1 MSQDLKRGR
10 EHELHRHFHK
20 AQHFYSL
27 KNFDESLKFVK
38 KAIQASPIGNINLG
52 IMKLHKGLVEV
63 QQLTEKKHTVEELH
77 NKLQTPKN
85 SFLET
90 ISFCQQLLDTH
101 WIALYHYS
109 RCVLED
115 SLSTNE
121 ERFQALKDLRRSL
134 ELSQG
139 NPEILFEY
147 ARFIRKYKQPSV
159 ALQIFQSILN
169 EDENEKKFNLNDE
182 DKLQLLDYCAL
193 CSFDLYQ
200 YDHAFQFWEEAI
212 QINESSW
219 PIVSKYAIAL
229 GKCSKFEKCL
239 RLLDGKNFQG
249 MKNVKLDIFSG
260 MFRAGLWESCI
271 SQLRDFTPPSEY
283 EGYCDQMKTVCLL
296 FKNELSEAESII
308 HEQEDIDESSHWQI
322 IRAMLILE
330 QQRWDVEVAKGIEG
344 GNFEEIQFKHDP
356 KLKSFGQIG
365 IEKLLN
371 AYILIQ
377 QQKWGN
383 AIKAINQYISLCEK
397 GWEVLGFYLMM
408 RCKQKLSK
416 EIEEQNKEQSL
427 QLKLEAERNSNRIIR
442 LKREFKLIV
451 IKLKTSKKSTSD
463 GSKSSKRKKKKG
475 KKKKKR
481 RKKK

>member
-1 MSQDLKRGR
+1 MTQDLKRGR

-27 KNFDESLKFVK
+27 NNFDESLKFVN

-63 QQLTEKKHTVEELH
+63 QQLTQKKHTVEELH
-77 NKLQTPKN
+77 NKLQTPQKT
-85 SFLET
+85 FLET
-90 ISFCQQLLDTH
+90 IAFCQQLLDTQ

-121 ERFQALKDLRRSL
+121 EKFQALKDLRRSL

-159 ALQIFQSILN
+159 ALQIFQSFLS
-169 EDENEKKFNLNDE
+169 EVENEKKFNLNDD

-193 CSFDLYQ
+193 CSFDLQ
-200 YDHAFQFWEEAI
+200 NYDQAFKFWEEAI
-212 QINESSW
+212 QINESSG
-219 PIVSKYAIAL
+219 PIISKYAIAL
-229 GKCSKFEKCL
+229 SKCSKFEKCL
-239 RLLDGKNFQG
+239 QLLDGKNFPG
-249 MKNVKLDIFSG
+249 IKNVKLDIFSG
-260 MFRAGLWESCI
+260 MFRSGLWESCV
-271 SQLRDFTPPSEY
+271 SQLRDFTPPSQY
-283 EGYCDQMKTVCLL
+283 ESYCDQMKTVCLL
-296 FKNELSEAESII
+296 FQNELSEAELII
-308 HEQEDIDESSHWQI
+308 HEQEDIGESSHWQI
-322 IRAMLILE
+322 IRGMLILE
-330 QQRWDVEVAKGIEG
+330 QQRWDTEAAKVIEG
-344 GNFEEIQFKHDP
+344 GNFEEIQFKDDP

-365 IEKLLN
+365 IDKLLN
-371 AYILIQ
+371 AYLLIQ
-377 QQKWGN
+377 QQQWEN
-383 AIKAINQYISLCEK
+383 AIKAISQYTGLCEK

-416 EIEEQNKEQSL
+416 ELVEQKKEQSV
-427 QLKLEAERNSNRIIR
+427 QLKSEAERSINRIIR

-451 IKLKTSKKSTSD
+451 IKLKASKKSTSG

-481 RKKK
+481 KKKK